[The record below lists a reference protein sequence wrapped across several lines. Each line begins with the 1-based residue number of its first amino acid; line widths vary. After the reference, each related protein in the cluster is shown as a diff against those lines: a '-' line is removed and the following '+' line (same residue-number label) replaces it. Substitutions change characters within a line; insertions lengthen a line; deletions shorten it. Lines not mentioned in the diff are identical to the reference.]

1 MKVTLSWLKEY
12 VDLDLTAE
20 QIAEIFDLSGTEVDS
35 VTKIGGEIKGVVVGE
50 VKSIS
55 PHPQADRL
63 SYCRVDLGEETRDIV
78 CGAKNISVGDKV
90 PVALEGAVLPNGQ
103 RIKKSKIRGL
113 LSEGMICSGEEL
125 KLEEKSDGV
134 MILSKTAPLGCSLS
148 KALELEDWLFDLE
161 ITPNRPDCLGVI
173 GLARELAAIT
183 GQKLKLPKARL
194 REGAGMT
201 KDKVEVEVVDTNLCP
216 RYVARVIEGVR
227 IAPSPYWL
235 SSRLR
240 SVDIRPVNNVVD
252 VTNYVMMVTGQP
264 LHAFDLKLLKGR
276 KIIVRRAKDSE
287 AIITIDHQRRFLT
300 PEMLVIAD
308 EEHPVALAGIMG
320 GFDSEISEGTQ
331 TLLLESANFKPS
343 NIMRTSRKLNLTS
356 ESSYRFEKGVDIGG
370 TLFAANLA
378 AQLIVQI
385 AGGELLAQAIDLRSS
400 LGSQRRIAFRV
411 GRVNKILGTKLS
423 ASKVEKIL
431 NSLEIKTSK
440 DSNKDKLMAK
450 IPTFRVDLERE
461 IDLIEEVARLHG
473 LNNIASNLPQSTS
486 KARGANETQLDKIR
500 LVELVLASGF
510 SQAINY
516 SFISQTDLDKLQLPE
531 DHPWRQ
537 VVSLSN
543 PISEEQ
549 SIMRPTLLPSLLGN
563 IAYNLNRGETD
574 LGLFELGKIFI
585 PSLEKAPKEV
595 EILAIAATGRSNS
608 WHWSGS
614 DRLVD
619 FFDLKGLMEF
629 IAGQFNLE
637 DLHFQVAQHPSFH
650 PGITAEIL
658 AGNSVIGLVGQ
669 IHPAVQ
675 SAFQIKQAVVAMEI
689 LVDSFLAK
697 KKPHRAI
704 KEIPKFPF
712 IDVDLAFVVS
722 ERVTQERLSNLISS
736 VGGKLLESLN
746 LFDVYRGPQVP
757 SGTKSLAYRLRFR
770 SSKRTLTESEV
781 EKIKQRIIR
790 KAEQEVGAHLR
801 T

>member
-35 VTKIGGEIKGVVVGE
+35 VTKIGDEIKEVVVGE

-90 PVALEGAVLPNGQ
+90 PVALEGTVLPNGQ

-134 MILSKTAPLGCSLS
+134 MILPKTAPLGCSLS

-194 REGAGMT
+194 REGAKMT
-201 KDKVEVEVVDTNLCP
+201 KDKVEVEVVDSDLCP

-320 GFDSEISEGTQ
+320 GFDSEISKSTQ
-331 TLLLESANFKPS
+331 ALLLESANFKPS

-400 LGSQRRIAFRV
+400 LGRQRKIAFRV

-473 LNNIASNLPQSTS
+473 LNNIVSRLPQSTS
-486 KARGANETQLDKIR
+486 ETRGANERQLDKVR
-500 LVELVLASGF
+500 LAELVLASGF

-585 PSLEKAPKEV
+585 PSLGKAPKEV
-595 EILAIAATGRSNS
+595 EILAIAATGRANS

-736 VGGKLLESLN
+736 VGGKLLENLN

-790 KAEQEVGAHLR
+790 KAEQELGAHLR